1 MTLEDLKKIQ
11 PIPGFDCVK
20 MKHDI
25 QAEIYEE
32 TKGMT
37 SEERREYFRKA
48 SEDFR
53 REMMRRQEMKG
64 DLVVR
69 EDPAEYDTEQR

>member
-1 MTLEDLKKIQ
+1 
-11 PIPGFDCVK
+11 
-20 MKHDI
+20 
-25 QAEIYEE
+25 
-32 TKGMT
+32 MT